1 MPGKVKDAILR
12 GRKTVETVVEEGRK
26 TVETVVET
34 GRKKVEDVV
43 EGGLNTVETVV
54 GAGLNTVETVVVKGR
69 RTVESAVILGRR
81 TVEHALLGR
90 RTMQAAI
97 LHGREDVRIEQVPV
111 PKAAQGELVVQVGA
125 ALTCGTDLKVF
136 RRGYHA
142 RMIVPPALFG
152 HEQAGTVVEAGEGV
166 TAFAPGDRV
175 VALNSAPC
183 GQCYYC
189 SRGQENLCD
198 DLLFNNGAYA
208 EFIRIPERIVARN
221 TLRVPD
227 HVPLEH
233 AALTEPLACAV
244 HGFEDSRPREGDI
257 VAVIGGG
264 PLGLMILHV
273 AALAGYETI
282 ALVKRDGQAE
292 AARQLGAA
300 HVVQS
305 PTIRK
310 AIQDARALTPNGRG
324 VDIAIEAV
332 GLPETWQEAVELV
345 RKGGTVNFFG
355 GPAANTHVNL
365 DTNRLHYSDITL
377 RATFHHTPEICRKAL
392 ELIASGRFQAGAFIT
407 GHANLYELNR
417 VFENL
422 MNRNTEIKTAIVP
435 SVQQVDKP
443 AN

>member
-1 MPGKVKDAILR
+1 MDKDPMA
-12 GRKTVETVVEEGRK
+12 T
-26 TVETVVET
+26 
-34 GRKKVEDVV
+34 
-43 EGGLNTVETVV
+43 
-54 GAGLNTVETVVVKGR
+54 
-69 RTVESAVILGRR
+69 
-81 TVEHALLGR
+81 
-90 RTMQAAI
+90 TMKAAI
-97 LHGREDVRIEQVPV
+97 LHGREDVRIERVPV
-111 PKAAQGELVVQVGA
+111 PEAAPGELIVRVGA

-152 HEQAGTVVEAGEGV
+152 HELAGTVVQAGEGV
-166 TAFAPGDRV
+166 TAFSPGDRV

-183 GQCYYC
+183 GQCYFC
-189 SRGQENLCD
+189 ERNQENLCD

-208 EFIRIPERIVARN
+208 EFIRIPARIVAKN

-244 HGFEDSRPREGDI
+244 HGFEDSNPHPNDT

-273 AALAGYETI
+273 AALAGCTVI
-282 ALVKRDGQAE
+282 AIVKHDGQVE

-300 HVVQS
+300 HVVQTS
-305 PTIRK
+305 SVRRG
-310 AIQDARALTPNGRG
+310 IQETRALTPRRQG

-332 GLPETWQEAVELV
+332 GIPETWQEALELV

-355 GPAANTHVNL
+355 GCAVGTHVSL
-365 DTNRLHYSDITL
+365 DTNRIHYSDITL

-392 ELIASGRFQAGAFIT
+392 DLIASGRFQAGSFIT
-407 GHANLYELNR
+407 GRAHLYELNR
-417 VFENL
+417 VFEKL
-422 MNRNTEIKTAIVP
+422 MNRSSEIKTAIVP
-435 SVQQVDKP
+435 
-443 AN
+443 

>member
-1 MPGKVKDAILR
+1 MASSVKAAILR
-12 GRKTVETVVEEGRK
+12 GRKTVKTVVEEGRK
-26 TVETVVET
+26 
-34 GRKKVEDVV
+34 KVENVV
-43 EGGLNTVETVV
+43 EGGLNTVENVV
-54 GAGLNTVETVVVKGR
+54 EAGLDTVETVVVKGR
-69 RTVESAVILGRR
+69 QKVETAVHHGRKTVEKTFLHGR
-81 TVEHALLGR
+81 V
-90 RTMQAAI
+90 TMRAAI

-111 PKAAQGELVVQVGA
+111 PKAAVGEIIVRVGA

-152 HEQAGTVVEAGEGV
+152 HELAGTVVEAGEGV
-166 TAFAPGDRV
+166 TDFAPNDRV

-183 GQCYYC
+183 GECYFC

-208 EFIRIPERIVARN
+208 EFIRIPERIVAKN
-221 TLRVPD
+221 TLVVPD
-227 HVPLEH
+227 NVPLEH

-244 HGFEDSRPREGDI
+244 HGFEDSSPRKGDV

-282 ALVKRDGQAE
+282 AIVKHDGQVE
-292 AARQLGAA
+292 AARQLGAT

-305 PTIRK
+305 SSIRK
-310 AIQDARALTPNGRG
+310 AIRETRALTPNDRG

-332 GLPETWQEAVELV
+332 GMPETWQEAVELV

-355 GPAANTHVNL
+355 GCAANTQVTL
-365 DTNRLHYSDITL
+365 DTNRIHYSDITL
-377 RATFHHTPEICRKAL
+377 RATFHHTPAICRKAL
-392 ELIASGRFQAGAFIT
+392 AIIAGGRFQASAFIT
-407 GHANLYELNR
+407 GRAHLYELNR
-417 VFENL
+417 VFEKL
-422 MNRNTEIKTAIVP
+422 MNRSTEIKTAIVP
-435 SVQQVDKP
+435 
-443 AN
+443 